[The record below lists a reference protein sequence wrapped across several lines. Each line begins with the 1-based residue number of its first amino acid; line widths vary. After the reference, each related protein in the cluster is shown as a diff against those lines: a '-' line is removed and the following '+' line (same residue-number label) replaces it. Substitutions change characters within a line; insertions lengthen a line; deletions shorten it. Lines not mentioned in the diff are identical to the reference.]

1 MGNKQ
6 PSLLDVSMDLKFT
19 SRQLERQS
27 VKLEQ
32 SEKGEMKRIKD
43 VSVSQGF
50 LPFVVP
56 FTKPCLIWPH
66 FNPLIF
72 E

>member
-32 SEKGEMKRIKD
+32 SEKAEMKRIKD
-43 VSVSQGF
+43 VSI
-50 LPFVVP
+50 
-56 FTKPCLIWPH
+56 C
-66 FNPLIF
+66 
-72 E
+72 

>member
-6 PSLLDVSMDLKFT
+6 KQDLLDVSMDLKLT

-32 SEKGEMKRIKD
+32 SEKAELTKIKN
-43 VSVSQGF
+43 VSQDP
-50 LPFVVP
+50 PFDNYVGS
-56 FTKPCLIWPH
+56 
-66 FNPLIF
+66 
-72 E
+72 